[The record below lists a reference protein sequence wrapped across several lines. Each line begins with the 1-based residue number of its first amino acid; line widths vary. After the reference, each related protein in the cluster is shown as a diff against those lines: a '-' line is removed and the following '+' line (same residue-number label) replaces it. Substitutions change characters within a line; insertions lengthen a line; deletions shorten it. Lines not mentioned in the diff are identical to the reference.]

1 MCLREFPEV
10 IGTGRSRRLRKF
22 LYITIGKNPPSLTKS
37 WAFFKLNL
45 QILEEAGVEGN
56 RSINEAEFQL
66 VVKKLPDFATSFK
79 LIM

>member
-1 MCLREFPEV
+1 MEKKKTQIKPL
-10 IGTGRSRRLRKF
+10 THTWF
-22 LYITIGKNPPSLTKS
+22 LFFYQLT
-37 WAFFKLNL
+37 L

>member
-1 MCLREFPEV
+1 MESPVLLICYC
-10 IGTGRSRRLRKF
+10 I
-22 LYITIGKNPPSLTKS
+22 
-37 WAFFKLNL
+37 NL

-79 LIM
+79 LLM

>member
-1 MCLREFPEV
+1 MCLRKFPEI
-10 IGTGRSRRLRKF
+10 IGTGRSRRLCKF
-22 LYITIGKNPPSLTKS
+22 FYITLEKPTDIIIMGSLN
-37 WAFFKLNL
+37 F